1 MIFYLCKRT
10 VLDLVVSSL
19 VSFRS
24 CQIFFVRTK
33 MQGNLL
39 PIGVFEEAEE
49 AKIWWN
55 PQVQRWTRSLALGG
69 HGSHCNQEEWLKEL
83 KDTTPANEAKGQ
95 NTTSAS
101 CTKLLDN
108 RHDSETSTTR
118 ESGADE
124 DVDNVDL
131 KISSFWH
138 YNTWFQKLS
147 EERRGL
153 NSSNIIPMLP
163 PKSSK

>member
-1 MIFYLCKRT
+1 
-10 VLDLVVSSL
+10 
-19 VSFRS
+19 
-24 CQIFFVRTK
+24 
-33 MQGNLL
+33 
-39 PIGVFEEAEE
+39 
-49 AKIWWN
+49 
-55 PQVQRWTRSLALGG
+55 
-69 HGSHCNQEEWLKEL
+69 LKEL

-147 EERRGL
+147 EERTGL